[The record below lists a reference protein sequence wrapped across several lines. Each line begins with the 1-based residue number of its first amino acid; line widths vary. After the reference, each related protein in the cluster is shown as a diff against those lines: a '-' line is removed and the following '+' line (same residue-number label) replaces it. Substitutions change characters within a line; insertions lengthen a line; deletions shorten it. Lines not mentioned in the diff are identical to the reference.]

1 VRTNIIIDEELM
13 RRARRLTGLP
23 TKKAVVEAAL
33 RALIR
38 VKEQERIL
46 SLRGKVRWEGDLDE
60 MRRGR
65 VVDDDAD

>member
-1 VRTNIIIDEELM
+1 MRTNIIIDEELM

-38 VKEQERIL
+38 LKEQERIL

-65 VVDDDAD
+65 AVDDDAD

>member
-1 VRTNIIIDEELM
+1 MRTNIIIDEELM